1 MKYGQ
6 HLRNNIAPE
15 YGPKPYLDYAQLDDT
30 IRILSAEALPA
41 SADQSKRVMSLTIPP
56 PTDSKGRQ
64 IVKDRTKNV
73 SEETF
78 FSLLDAEMIKIEQF
92 TQAQVTKLRKSLKDV
107 EDKLHK
113 SKGSTA
119 TSGSSVVSAI
129 DMNNEVEVDT
139 LRDKT
144 DEIAE
149 SFLRLEKYVNI
160 NFMGFHKILKKHDK
174 YLPTNPCKSFY
185 VARLHSQ
192 AWVQGDYSDIVVRLS
207 ALYSSLRQ
215 DQVVQ
220 EQVEASQSFLRSTSK
235 YWIKTEDVSRV
246 KYAVLKHLPVFL
258 QKTSTG
264 ESDSQLTNSV
274 YFDNDQL
281 ELYHSRLD
289 KSPGAIALRL
299 RWYGAGEPKLVFV
312 ERKSHRDKW
321 TGEVSVKERFM
332 IDESEVQ
339 QIMNGTY
346 PIEKKKKEMMN
357 TMGSTQSEAD
367 EWELLVRQCTQVI
380 SSKQLVPTMRTQYM
394 RTAFQIPFDATVR
407 ISLDTNLCMISERG
421 YDLKNNTVWHRDSEK
436 ALAYNEITRFPHA
449 ILEIKLELSGENM
462 TPPKWVTDLQNS
474 GMLYEVHKFS
484 KFIHGCSVM
493 MPEDVQSVPYWVD
506 DVSVRDSII
515 ASGGGRI
522 LVRSEA
528 DMSESERR
536 MNKHSGVGPGANEVY
551 DHLLPFG
558 DIYHDKTSTAVG
570 RTAQSAAVMQ
580 GKVDTSNGA
589 IKGDYNSG
597 VSFYNGGMDDEE
609 MLGGV
614 ESGSGDDTCIGWLFP
629 FCSSNNV
636 YYQSVVAPTSVQ
648 KIEPKLFFANERT
661 YLHWL
666 HAGTTLYT
674 IAAGILTFADKKN
687 ANWAHVYAMAL
698 LPISLA
704 ICLYALHVFLW
715 RADRI
720 KTRVPGRW
728 DDPRGPIILG
738 SALVAVLVV
747 NFVAKLFEIAR
758 YNKSQWEE
766 F

>member
-6 HLRNNIAPE
+6 HLLNNIAPE
-15 YGPKPYLDYAQLDDT
+15 YGPGPYLEYAQLDDV
-30 IRILSAEALPA
+30 IRILSTEGTA
-41 SADQSKRVMSLTIPP
+41 SADTTSRVMSLTIPP
-56 PTDSKGRQ
+56 PTDSKGQ
-64 IVKDRTKNV
+64 VVKDPAKIKAETKNIT
-73 SEETF
+73 EETF
-78 FSLLDAEMIKIEQF
+78 FSILDREMIKIESF
-92 TQAQVTKLRKSLKDV
+92 TLAEVTKLRKSLKEI
-107 EDKLHK
+107 EDSLK
-113 SKGSTA
+113 SKS
-119 TSGSSVVSAI
+119 I
-129 DMNNEVEVDT
+129 DMTNEVETDA
-139 LRDKT
+139 LREST

-185 VARLHSQ
+185 VSRLHSQ

-207 ALYSSLRQ
+207 SLYSALRQ
-215 DQVVQ
+215 DHVVQ
-220 EQVEASQSFLRSTSK
+220 EQQEASQSFLRSTSK

-246 KYAVLKHLPVFL
+246 KYAVLRHLPVFL

-274 YFDNDQL
+274 YLDNDQL

-289 KSPGAIALRL
+289 KTPGAIALRL
-299 RWYGAGEPKLVFV
+299 RWYGAGDPKLVFV
-312 ERKSHRDKW
+312 ERKTHRDKW

-332 IDESEVQ
+332 IDESEVEQ
-339 QIMNGTY
+339 VMNGTY
-346 PIEKKKKEMMN
+346 PVEEKKQEMMDKLGL
-357 TMGSTQSEAD
+357 TDTEAD
-367 EWELLVRQCTQVI
+367 EWELLARQCMQVI

-407 ISLDTNLCMISERG
+407 VSLDTNLCMISERG
-421 YDLKNNTVWHRDSEK
+421 YDLKNNSVWHRDSQK

-449 ILEIKLELSGENM
+449 ILEVKLELSGENL
-462 TPPKWVTDLQNS
+462 TPPKWVLDLQNS

-493 MPEDVQSVPYWVD
+493 MPEDVRCVPYWVD
-506 DVSVRDSII
+506 DASVRESII

-522 LVRSEA
+522 LVRSESE
-528 DMSESERR
+528 MTESEKKK
-536 MNKHSGVGPGANEVY
+536 KHSGVGPGANEVY

-570 RTAQSAAVMQ
+570 RTAQSEAVMK
-580 GKVDTSNGA
+580 GKMDKTSGA
-589 IKGDYNSG
+589 VKGDYG
-597 VSFYNGGMDDEE
+597 TVFYDDVDEDLLGDVEGG
-609 MLGGV
+609 GG
-614 ESGSGDDTCIGWLFP
+614 GGGDDTCVGWLFP
-629 FCSSNNV
+629 FCSPNNAF
-636 YYQSVVAPTSVQ
+636 YMSVVAPTSVQ

-674 IAAGILTFADKKN
+674 IAAGILTFAEKKN
-687 ANWAHVYAMAL
+687 ANWAHFYAMAL
-698 LPISLA
+698 LPLSLA
-704 ICLYALHVFLW
+704 ICIYALHIFLW

-720 KTRVPGRW
+720 KTRIPGRW

-738 SALVAVLVV
+738 SALALVLLL
-747 NFVAKLFEIAR
+747 NFIGKLFEIAR
-758 YNKSQWEE
+758 YNRSQW
-766 F
+766 